1 MIKLPKHIS
10 ECGMYGKGHLDGQK
24 YQAEL
29 NPWISVNGYEE
40 MPIGLWLVKIDSA
53 RDHPMV
59 ANIRD
64 NVSLIGGYFAFDRK
78 PVTHYKDIGLND

>member
-40 MPIGLWLVKIDSA
+40 MPIGLWLVKIDGN
-53 RDHPMV
+53 DPMV
-59 ANIRD
+59 ANIHEKL
-64 NVSLIGGYFAFDRK
+64 SFIGGRFTWDHK